1 MCRTGLQILS
11 VVLFFLLWEF
21 GSWAGW
27 ISEFLIGRPSGI
39 WKIFVMMMSD
49 GSLLVDSG
57 YTLYEAMLGFVV
69 GTALGSVMGLAMWY
83 SVRSEEHTSEL
94 QSLMRIS
101 YAVFCLKKTKL
112 QYIILTH

>member
-1 MCRTGLQILS
+1 MFKQKTAYEMRISDWSSDVCSSDL
-11 VVLFFLLWEF
+11 
-21 GSWAGW
+21 SWAGW

-83 SVRSEEHTSEL
+83 SVFIARVVEPFIVAMNSVPQLDRDS
-94 QSLMRIS
+94 
-101 YAVFCLKKTKL
+101 VW
-112 QYIILTH
+112 